1 MKKQIQVRIF
11 PDGRIEAETKNIK
24 GNTCLKY
31 IKPLEEMLQA
41 KTVDSHFTD
50 EYYETVNQAAENDQE
65 RELTQNEQ

>member
-11 PDGRIEAETKNIK
+11 PDGKIKAETQNMK
-24 GNTCLKY
+24 GSACLKY

-50 EYYETVNQAAENDQE
+50 EYYETESQIEENNQEKE
-65 RELTQNEQ
+65 TIRNEQ